1 MCRRVFV
8 QTSAYASRVHLS
20 PGEQVG
26 PYEIVAPLGKGGMGE
41 VYRARDSRLRREVA
55 LKLVSEADANDD
67 ESLRRFLRETHVV
80 ASLNHPNIVAIHD
93 TGAHKGVPYA
103 VTELLQGE
111 TLAERMRSGPIAE
124 KRATE
129 IACQVADGLAAAHAR
144 GVVHRDVKPEN
155 IFLTNDGRAKILDF
169 GIARIERPHTGA
181 NLLGLGPSS
190 SRSMSGTSGNVLVGT
205 AGYISPEQ
213 IRGKRADG
221 RSDVFSLGA
230 VFFEMLTG
238 RQTFLR
244 ETAVDTLGAVLR
256 DDPRKYPEVEK
267 IPEKLRP
274 YIFRCLEKDPA
285 DRYQSA
291 ADLVFDLRAVQAE
304 QVQDAANRTRF
315 RSEPPWKRRRT
326 RVLWRAIGAIAIFA
340 LGIAAGSC
348 WERTRRPAAPSGVV
362 TGVR

>member
-1 MCRRVFV
+1 
-8 QTSAYASRVHLS
+8 VHLS

-41 VYRARDSRLRREVA
+41 VYSARDARLRREVA
-55 LKLVSEADANDD
+55 LKLLSAADANDD

-93 TGAHKGVPYA
+93 TGTHKGVPYA
-103 VTELLQGE
+103 VTELLRGE
-111 TLAERMRSGPIAE
+111 TLAERLRGGPIAE
-124 KRATE
+124 KRASE

-144 GVVHRDVKPEN
+144 GVVHRDIKPEN

-169 GIARIERPHTGA
+169 GIARIERPRTGA
-181 NLLGLGPSS
+181 SLVGWGESPLK
-190 SRSMSGTSGNVLVGT
+190 SMSGSTSGTVLVGT

-213 IRGKRADG
+213 IRGKRADP
-221 RSDVFSLGA
+221 RSDVFSLG
-230 VFFEMLTG
+230 VVYFEMLTG
-238 RQTFLR
+238 RQTFMR

-256 DDPRKYPEVEK
+256 DDPRKFPEVEK

-274 YIFRCLEKDPA
+274 YVFRCLEKDPA

-291 ADLVFDLRAVQAE
+291 ADLTFDLRALQAE
-304 QVQDAANRTRF
+304 QVGDAAARTRF

-326 RVLWRAIGAIAIFA
+326 RVLLRVTAAIAIFA
-340 LGIAAGSC
+340 IGITAGSC
-348 WERTRRPAAPSGVV
+348 WERARSAGTRRAAAGVGSV
-362 TGVR
+362 VGSR